1 MTERTSV
8 LTVKA
13 RRSGAPALEARA
25 VWRPAVRRLGA
36 VALGFAGGW
45 AVLYGALMP
54 FGLGLVLG
62 LAEDCFAP
70 CAAGA
75 ALGVLL
81 HGFGALSLRS
91 VCLLCALGAA
101 VAVRWVWPGR
111 FLPAVLAGCGTLA
124 AMGLCFA
131 LGTGGGAELALF
143 CTADALLAGLL
154 GLALRRF
161 PPEKPGFGTRGQ
173 TGAALACSGMLGAA
187 LCAADPALACGAAG
201 LACGAAAACILA
213 PGRRVEA
220 AAAYAGGCVTGVL
233 CVQPPGQAFAVLF
246 SAGAGILCVLALP
259 KSWLAPV
266 AAPADRSQP
275 VERARYPAAA
285 TRLEAVAQSLSSLAE
300 TVNDVYNA
308 LPHRCESYRWVI
320 DNTHDSLCFNCGRRE
335 QCWKQ
340 EYAATLEGM
349 EALRPLLEE
358 NGRLE
363 PAQLPGQLSRCIHPA
378 ALCAA
383 AARSFALYRSRKESR
398 LHAEAMRTV
407 FTEQYSAVAEALAVL
422 GEQLG
427 RTHAA
432 VTLPRT
438 RFGPQELAALAREV
452 GRICRRTLETPQVL
466 SCKGMTT
473 LLFSERPVLR
483 AVFGMAGAAAQGEVS
498 GDAVQQ
504 FCSPTAAQMILCDGM
519 GTGRPAAVD
528 GNLAAELTAR
538 LLKAGIPA
546 ELAARLVNVALALKS
561 EEESGATLDLISV
574 DLYTGTARLFK
585 AGAAPGFLVHGGRAR
600 AVGDVSLPVGILGGV
615 NGQSRV
621 VHLCAGDYAVLV
633 SDGLLVDG
641 TAWVAKQLELSAAA
655 GEAPAQVAKTL
666 VETARARAL
675 RTGRPDD
682 ITAAVLRLENG
693 G

>member
-25 VWRPAVRRLGA
+25 VLRPAVRRLGA

-75 ALGVLL
+75 ALGMLL

-161 PPEKPGFGTRGQ
+161 PPEKPGFGTLLTGAAVAAALGNLPLERFFPGVAVCAAVELVLCSRGQ
-173 TGAALACSGMLGAA
+173 PGAALACSGMLGAA

-201 LACGAAAACILA
+201 LACGASAACILA

-285 TRLEAVAQSLSSLAE
+285 
-300 TVNDVYNA
+300 
-308 LPHRCESYRWVI
+308 
-320 DNTHDSLCFNCGRRE
+320 
-335 QCWKQ
+335 
-340 EYAATLEGM
+340 
-349 EALRPLLEE
+349 
-358 NGRLE
+358 
-363 PAQLPGQLSRCIHPA
+363 
-378 ALCAA
+378 
-383 AARSFALYRSRKESR
+383 RSFALYRSRKESR

-422 GEQLG
+422 GEQLGRPGEPEPYRSDRVAAFFTSLGSPPLECAVTLDDLG

-585 AGAAPGFLVHGGRAR
+585 AGAAPGFLAHGGRAR

-641 TAWVAKQLELSAAA
+641 TAWVVKQLELSAAA

-666 VETARARAL
+666 VETARVRAL